1 MKQHLSEEQLQ
12 GYVTGQLRALE
23 AAQVELHLGEC
34 AKCREVLALQRELN
48 TLLEEWEAPDLS
60 ANFDARL
67 QEQLQERETRPQRGS
82 GWYGR
87 WGWFAAAAALVFAL
101 WFSWQKAPQ
110 GDPLPIERVEETLA
124 DLEALA
130 VLEGEESEAL

>member
-34 AKCREVLALQRELN
+34 AKCREMLALQQELN
-48 TLLEEWEAPDLS
+48 TLLEEWEAPALS
-60 ANFDARL
+60 ADFDARL
-67 QEQLQERETRPQRGS
+67 QERLSETPAARRGWAS
-82 GWYGR
+82 R

-130 VLEGEESEAL
+130 VLAGEESEAL